1 MGLIDWL
8 AGISAADAPIDK
20 EYDRRAKR
28 EIALENAR
36 KDIQETMRREG
47 IKKTYEPKV
56 GVWKTKGKKPHPDL
70 SNINKWGNAPDGK
83 RDVKALMLALKKY
96 PEFDP
101 VELGAVQEHWSPP
114 QRFGHSV
121 WPNAPKRDPHAIES
135 TQSPVEMAI
144 WWGPLAFNLAKM
156 GVQALPK
163 IPQTARNIRNPNVTA
178 RGFVRDPATGKEMVV
193 GHGTTRQIKTLD
205 PSAAKATDEGWMAAG
220 TYGAPVR
227 PRLGVNQKFNS
238 YSIRKEPHIPG
249 VHDFYKGGKELHPGM
264 EEFYKH
270 FPRSQAVGTPTTHLY
285 KLGGTGK
292 PYVHGKMSVKEM
304 EAVEASIRK
313 ILEKN
318 PKIGLAEA
326 KRQGL
331 LKNGYTSEIY
341 DPMTISRNIS
351 GSAKIGPPRPIGP
364 AFTHPSALS
373 MNPRDLLFSAEN
385 VALTPKAIAPRWN
398 PVSRPFPTQQFVLP
412 AIGTQQ

>member
-1 MGLIDWL
+1 MAVADPRFVSDRPTREELERARGNVPHRVDVGKYGADTGYTEIVYAPPNTPKAKLRQMARQQEMDSWEGGGVQRTGDEALPFHFGPAVL
-8 AGISAADAPIDK
+8 AGIKS
-20 EYDRRAKR
+20 
-28 EIALENAR
+28 
-36 KDIQETMRREG
+36 
-47 IKKTYEPKV
+47 
-56 GVWKTKGKKPHPDL
+56 
-70 SNINKWGNAPDGK
+70 
-83 RDVKALMLALKKY
+83 
-96 PEFDP
+96 
-101 VELGAVQEHWSPP
+101 
-114 QRFGHSV
+114 
-121 WPNAPKRDPHAIES
+121 
-135 TQSPVEMAI
+135 
-144 WWGPLAFNLAKM
+144 
-156 GVQALPK
+156 LPK
-163 IPQTARNIRNPNVTA
+163 IVQTARNIRNPNVTA

-292 PYVHGKMSVKEM
+292 PYIHGKMSVKEM

-351 GSAKIGPPRPIGP
+351 GSTRIGPPRPIGP